1 MLSMFRG
8 EVASLLEVLEFS
20 YNTVI
25 DRQIHTHLFNGR
37 LNGADRQI
45 PCHSMHSTLHV
56 LHVRHMSRKT
66 KSTILLLF
74 LMLS

>member
-25 DRQIHTHLFNGR
+25 DRQIHTHTCLTAVCPG
-37 LNGADRQI
+37 QTEI
-45 PCHSMHSTLHV
+45 PCHSIHSTLHV
-56 LHVRHMSRKT
+56 LHVRHMSKKT